1 MTNQKK
7 AELLTKA
14 NEYVKKCNAV
24 PVVHAFDG
32 GVLELNSLL
41 VDFVKHMNYEYGE
54 LAISIYADKNEVF
67 SSKNDIEKFNKWIN
81 EKYSNSL
88 K

>member
-1 MTNQKK
+1 MTNQEK
-7 AELLTKA
+7 AKLLTKA
-14 NEYVKKCNAV
+14 NEYIKKCNAV

-41 VDFVKHMNYEYGE
+41 VDFVKYINYEDGE
-54 LAISIYADKNEVF
+54 LAISIYTDENRVF
-67 SSKNDIEKFNKWIN
+67 PSKNDIEKFNKRIN
-81 EKYSNSL
+81 EKYSNNL